1 LERRET
7 VPFVRERIAAKD
19 SGARSRDLINFSP
32 QMASI
37 DSTWISWNRIVDPS
51 AVFSKDSRDSR
62 IPPFPYV
69 RPSHRLAKHF
79 GTDDEER
86 HAISHAEK
94 LIFGITPV
102 QVPANAETGQ
112 VGTIPCAQNALKH
125 ASFTIEFPEHLP
137 LASLQLLLQETRSR
151 CFGIAL
157 MSIRIGGRSSS
168 VRIVLLPSIASRI
181 SRVAAMSPS
190 RAA

>member
-7 VPFVRERIAAKD
+7 VPFERERIAAKD

-69 RPSHRLAKHF
+69 RPSHKLAKHF

-86 HAISHAEK
+86 HAISHPEK
-94 LIFGITPV
+94 LIFGITLV
-102 QVPANAETGQ
+102 QVPGSNAVIVH
-112 VGTIPCAQNALKH
+112 VGAGTDFSAKPMNQE
-125 ASFTIEFPEHLP
+125 SE
-137 LASLQLLLQETRSR
+137 QLTYQ
-151 CFGIAL
+151 F
-157 MSIRIGGRSSS
+157 
-168 VRIVLLPSIASRI
+168 
-181 SRVAAMSPS
+181 
-190 RAA
+190 